1 MTNIGKRFHHKN
13 STRVWTVTAES
24 ACGTVL
30 EITSN
35 GTRRRLPSVAF
46 ESPDLVFTASVAP
59 TRVDSLPPSPAR
71 DWVDVESGTWSMT
84 HRGVFAQ

>member
-24 ACGTVL
+24 SCGTVL
-30 EITSN
+30 EISSN
-35 GTRRRLPSVAF
+35 GVKRRLPSVAL
-46 ESPDLVFTASVAP
+46 ESPALVFVPSVTP
-59 TRVDSLPPSPAR
+59 TRVTSLPPSPAR
-71 DWVDVESGTWSMT
+71 DWVDVESGTWSMA